1 MTRIGD
7 NGGPPIRDGN
17 WIAISRDVI
26 EHHIVGAGQPVPAAD
41 KNRGAF
47 SRLEAWLDLLCMANF
62 RERQFDVRGITI
74 TLKPGETLAGRAH
87 LSERWNWSEK
97 TVRNFLEKLEREMM
111 ISLAIASLKASENQ
125 LAQVSTRSQPGSK
138 PGQLSGRFPNVLSVC
153 NWSKYQIS
161 EVAAGPPLGWPEGH
175 PGATQGPNYNKEVS
189 KPIMRAPPHA
199 DAGVPAREGKPFF
212 EDPYDRA
219 VLTDGKIEL
228 RNGFRQEW
236 LDRFGGDPVSLDLA
250 LQQIVPY
257 VEPNSR
263 KTLET
268 QVNAQLARIARQDR
282 EVAKR
287 SEASRQRRT
296 APTSGRAS
304 ILEAIDRINAEAG
317 K

>member
-1 MTRIGD
+1 MGEQGMGH
-7 NGGPPIRDGN
+7 NGGPALRDGN
-17 WIAISRDVI
+17 WVAISREIID
-26 EHHIVGAGQPVPAAD
+26 HHIVGAGQTVTPAD
-41 KNRGAF
+41 RNRGAF
-47 SRLEAWLDLLCMANF
+47 SRLESWIDLLMLANF
-62 RERQFDVRGITI
+62 SERKISTKGVTTI
-74 TLKPGETLAGRAH
+74 LGPGQTLAGRAF
-87 LSERWNWSEK
+87 LARRWNWTEK
-97 TVRNFLEKLEREMM
+97 TVRLWLDRLQKELM
-111 ISLAIASLKASENQ
+111 ITLACETLKQ
-125 LAQVSTRSQPGSK
+125 GHSQGHT
-138 PGQLSGRFPNVLSVC
+138 PNVLTIC

-287 SEASRQRRT
+287 SEASRQQRT

-304 ILEAIDRINAEAG
+304 ILEAIDRINKADG